1 MASGLKKRRTVRAKS
16 NPVRAAL
23 ELAVVRD
30 SMKSLAIRVYMTA
43 DGEVDRDL
51 LSQLVFLIGLGAE
64 VAMNVPGPIER
75 AKSMHAAL
83 RTLLGMSVD
92 GGRWQASQ
100 ARLMHGVATEATELA
115 MRHKAVALQLQGSA
129 VHLATRVAR
138 GEATMADVAG
148 AEIYKGIDA

>member
-16 NPVRAAL
+16 SPVKAAL

-30 SMKSLAIRVYMTA
+30 SMKSLAIRVYLTE

-51 LSQLVFLIGLGAE
+51 LSQLVFLIGLGAD

-75 AKSMHAAL
+75 AKAMHAAL
-83 RTLLGMSVD
+83 RTLLGMSVN

-100 ARLMHGVATEATELA
+100 ARLMHFIATEATELS
-115 MRHKAVALQLQGSA
+115 MRHKVVGLQLKDAA

-148 AEIYKGIDA
+148 AEIYKGVES